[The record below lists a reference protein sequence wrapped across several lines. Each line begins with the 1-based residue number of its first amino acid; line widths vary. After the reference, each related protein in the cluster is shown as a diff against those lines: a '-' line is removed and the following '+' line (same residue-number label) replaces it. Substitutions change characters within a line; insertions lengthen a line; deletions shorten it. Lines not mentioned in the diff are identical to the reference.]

1 MYGEQANTWYQIHT
15 NGAVTTFARF
25 YEGKSD
31 AGAAIFAFEKM
42 QADSVNKLIE
52 VFGEEEYDELT
63 AAINR
68 VKIARTLAE

>member
-15 NGAVTTFARF
+15 NGAVTSFARF

-31 AGAAIFAFEKM
+31 AGATIFVFEKM

>member
-1 MYGEQANTWYQIHT
+1 MYGEKANTWYQIHT

-31 AGAAIFAFEKM
+31 AGSAIFVFEKM

-68 VKIARTLAE
+68 VKIAQTLAE

>member
-25 YEGKSD
+25 YEGQSD
-31 AGAAIFAFEKM
+31 AGSPIFVFEKM

>member
-1 MYGEQANTWYQIHT
+1 
-15 NGAVTTFARF
+15 
-25 YEGKSD
+25 
-31 AGAAIFAFEKM
+31 M

-68 VKIARTLAE
+68 VKIAQTLAE

>member
-31 AGAAIFAFEKM
+31 AGATIFAFEKM
-42 QADSVNKLIE
+42 QVDNVNKFVE
-52 VFGEEEYDELT
+52 VFGEEEYDELSK
-63 AAINR
+63 AINR
-68 VKIARTLAE
+68 VKIAQTLAE

>member
-42 QADSVNKLIE
+42 QVDNVNKIVE

>member
-1 MYGEQANTWYQIHT
+1 MYGEEANTWYQIHT

-42 QADSVNKLIE
+42 QVDSVNKLIE